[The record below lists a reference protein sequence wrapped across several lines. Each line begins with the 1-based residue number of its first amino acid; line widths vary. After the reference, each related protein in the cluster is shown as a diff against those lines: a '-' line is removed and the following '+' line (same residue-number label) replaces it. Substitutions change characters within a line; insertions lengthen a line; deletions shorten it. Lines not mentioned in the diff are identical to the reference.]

1 MRGRSQLCRAGKS
14 VKCRWIRWLN
24 GPRTGVRPGCV
35 SVCMSVCDERKGGW
49 MVRGWE
55 GVRSELG
62 EAGLPCHAR
71 FRAMGSLGV
80 CDGERGVHRQV
91 RGAAGSSARKLLSWS
106 KQEGMVAWVT
116 SADSKCPQPTCLF
129 DTVDRAVRR
138 QNPNR
143 QVRTMLPLEL
153 AATFS
158 AWFLS

>member
-1 MRGRSQLCRAGKS
+1 MRGRSQLCRA
-14 VKCRWIRWLN
+14 VLN

-35 SVCMSVCDERKGGW
+35 SVCMSVCDEQKGGW
-49 MVRGWE
+49 MVRGGE

-106 KQEGMVAWVT
+106 KQEGMVAWAT
-116 SADSKCPQPTCLF
+116 SADSECPLF